1 MCKIRKYI
9 LRYLPVLL
17 LPMMLLAAKPA
28 QASLIGDFISWGA
41 DAAGAALAKTLGI
54 DTEDNCS
61 TPTVDKIDC
70 MFCDMF
76 KVLFN
81 AGSTVAAKSYDAF
94 HSELGQL
101 ILVFLAVSL
110 ALIILRNIATMG
122 SKDPSALLNDI
133 FTKTFVGVAIYI
145 IVAKDYYNILN
156 LTLTP
161 IFDTGLGFVKSSGTT
176 CAHADGVVGYASAA
190 GSGSGGGLPL
200 SVGTSIVCAVEDIEK
215 KINMLFEYGE
225 YAFCQGN
232 GPQRMFHVIPNPIY
246 IIDGIL
252 LYIAGIFFMVAYP
265 WVMADAVLQFGI
277 AMALMPF
284 AVCGYAFQGT
294 RSYLPKV
301 FQWILH
307 SLFTFMFMAILVMCV
322 LGYINALLVAATS
335 AAGKVEELFEN
346 PNTGLA
352 FYGPNMLK
360 IIFILVI
367 GWAYMPVTSKLAESF
382 SGGSM
387 GVQAGA
393 KIGDAVKNTIDSKV
407 RKAADWGVGA
417 AGNAVK
423 TTARVTKRRAQAG
436 IRQAAMFGVN
446 HLGKTNASGGKTL
459 KILGYKFSTEKN
471 ADGSQ
476 ILKRE
481 FKSITGRT
489 HITIADKYSTTKL
502 ERTKSG
508 EIIKNSTKFKHN
520 FVREHLLD
528 EKTGNINMG
537 ALQTLL
543 DSPKGQDPEYRKMIM
558 EQIAIEVYKIRTGK
572 DISKYFIS
580 RNVEFDPD
588 NPFKLRIEQVDNT
601 GKTFSLDMDIN
612 ATTGQVAIDPQL
624 QRDKNRIEL
633 ALSTGRKRLGR
644 KLNIAGVNTLI
655 RKAGHRN
662 ADGSYTF
669 SNGLVSYTAKRDAN
683 GQQYYERESKRFG
696 FFGPKV
702 VKRYDRNGVEFERN
716 NSKKFNKHNNKRNDI
731 ENQLS
736 YSSGGIIS
744 FGVGDRT
751 TTIKGEGLFSRDTTL
766 KSHTDA
772 RTGEVTYSEEKKV
785 GLFGQKTKRI
795 TYKSHEVIIEY
806 LNKKGDVV
814 KRKTKHIDATK
825 THRKNIDGSSSVSY
839 GDGFTQTKKA
849 YTGIYEREFSN
860 GLLNIRMAGKKTAGD
875 IRDGT
880 AQTSGETIT
889 ATFSEYAQ
897 QGHDDISDRVGGN
910 QIIEDNGTIARDL
923 DPAYANEE
931 GYKGDL
937 LHGANGVLGEKINGK
952 NLKDYL
958 KDDVLVKMR
967 KMRINKISAQNVRTR
982 DFSDVADFNGNI
994 IGHADS
1000 SGNIL
1005 NSNGTRIGSVSN
1017 GVAYDNSGRVIGQLI

>member
-28 QASLIGDFISWGA
+28 QASLMGDFISWGA

-101 ILVFLAVSL
+101 VLVFLAVSL

-393 KIGDAVKNTIDSKV
+393 KIGAAVKNTIDSKV
-407 RKAADWGVGA
+407 RKAADWSVGA
-417 AGNAVK
+417 AGNAAK

-446 HLGKTNASGGKTL
+446 RLGKTNASGGKTL
-459 KILGYKFSTEKN
+459 KILGYKFATEKN
-471 ADGSQ
+471 ANGSQ
-476 ILKRE
+476 MLRRE

-489 HITIADKYSTTKL
+489 HIMVSDKYSTTKL

-508 EIIKNSTKFKHN
+508 KIIKNNTKFKHN

-528 EKTGNINMG
+528 KKTGNINMG

-558 EQIAIEVYKIRTGK
+558 EQLAIDMYKIRTGK
-572 DISKYFIS
+572 DVGKYFTS
-580 RNVEFDPD
+580 RNVQFDPN

-612 ATTGQVAIDPQL
+612 AATGQVALDAL
-624 QRDKNRIEL
+624 RQRDKNRIET
-633 ALSTGRKRLGR
+633 AFTTGRKQLGR
-644 KLNIAGVNTLI
+644 KLNIAGLNTVI
-655 RKAGHRN
+655 RKAGHQN

-669 SNGLVSYTAKRDAN
+669 SNRFVSYTAKRDAS

-702 VKRYDRNGVEFERN
+702 VKRYDRNGVEFERD
-716 NSKKFNKHNNKRNDI
+716 NSKKFNKHNDKRNDI
-731 ENQLS
+731 ENQLN
-736 YSSGGIIS
+736 SSFAATS
-744 FGVGDRT
+744 SSGDRT
-751 TTIKGEGLFSRDTTL
+751 ATIKGGGLFSRAKTVR
-766 KSHTDA
+766 SHTDA
-772 RTGEVTYSEEKKV
+772 ATGKVTYSQEQKI
-785 GLFGQKTKRI
+785 GLFGRKSKRVSYSDTSII
-795 TYKSHEVIIEY
+795 TEY
-806 LNKKGDVV
+806 LDKNGRVFKTDV
-814 KRKTKHIDATK
+814 KPIDATK
-825 THRKNIDGSSSVSY
+825 THRKNIDGSSSTSY
-839 GDGFTQTKKA
+839 GNSFTETKGA

-860 GLLNIRMAGKKTAGD
+860 GLLNLHETGRKTAGD
-875 IRDGT
+875 IRNGT

-889 ATFSEYAQ
+889 ASFSEYAK
-897 QGHDDISDRVGGN
+897 QGHDDISDRIGGN

-923 DPAYANEE
+923 DPAHAGED

-937 LHGANGVLGEKINGK
+937 LYGLDKATGEKINGK
-952 NLKDYL
+952 NVKDYV

-967 KMRINKISAQNVRTR
+967 KKRVNKIGTQDVRTR
-982 DFSDVADFNGNI
+982 DLSDVADFNGNI
-994 IGHADS
+994 IGQADS

-1005 NSNGTRIGSVSN
+1005 NSSGTRIGSVS
-1017 GVAYDNSGRVIGQLI
+1017 GGIAYDSSGHIIGTII

>member
-1 MCKIRKYI
+1 MRKIRKYI
-9 LRYLPVLL
+9 LKYLPVLL

-28 QASLIGDFISWGA
+28 QANWVTDALSWGA
-41 DAAGAALAKTLGI
+41 DAAGAMLARRLGI

-101 ILVFLAVSL
+101 VLVFLAVSL

-145 IVAKDYYNILN
+145 IVAKDYYNVLN

-161 IFDTGLGFVKSSGTT
+161 VFDTGLGFVKSSGTT
-176 CAHADGVVGYASAA
+176 CAHANGVVGYASAA
-190 GSGSGGGLPL
+190 SSGSGGGLPL
-200 SVGTSIVCAVEDIEK
+200 GVGTSIVCAVEDIEK

-232 GPQRMFHVIPNPIY
+232 GPQRMFHVLPNPIY

-277 AMALMPF
+277 AMALLPF

-294 RSYLPKV
+294 RNYLPKV

-307 SLFTFMFMAILVMCV
+307 SLFTFMFMAILIMCV

-335 AAGKVEELFEN
+335 AAGEVKELFEN

-367 GWAYMPVTSKLAESF
+367 GWAYMPVTSQLAEKF

-387 GVQAGA
+387 GIQAGA
-393 KIGDAVKNTIDSKV
+393 KIGAAVKNTIDSKV
-407 RKAADWGVGA
+407 RKAADWGVGV
-417 AGNAVK
+417 AGNAAK

-436 IRQAAMFGVN
+436 IRQATMFGVN
-446 HLGKTNASGGKTL
+446 RLGRTNTSGGKTL
-459 KILGYKFSTEKN
+459 KILGYKFATEKN

-476 ILKRE
+476 MLRRE
-481 FKSITGRT
+481 FKSFTGRT
-489 HITIADKYSTTKL
+489 HIMVSDKYSTTKI

-508 EIIKNSTKFKHN
+508 KIIKSETKFKHN
-520 FVREHLLD
+520 FIREHLLD
-528 EKTGNINMG
+528 KKTGNVNLDAIK
-537 ALQTLL
+537 TLL
-543 DSPKGQDPEYRKMIM
+543 NSPKGKDPEYRKMIM
-558 EQIAIEVYKIRTGK
+558 QQLAIDMYKARTGK
-572 DISKYFIS
+572 DVGKYFTS
-580 RNVEFDPD
+580 RNVQFDPD
-588 NPFKLRIEQVDNT
+588 NPYKLRIEQVDNT

-612 ATTGQVAIDPQL
+612 ATTGQVAIDAL
-624 QRDKNRIEL
+624 RQRDKNSIES
-633 ALSTGRKRLGR
+633 ALTTGRKRVGR
-644 KLNIAGVNTLI
+644 KLNIAGLNSLI
-655 RKAGHRN
+655 RKAGHQN

-669 SNGLVSYTAKRDAN
+669 SNYFVSYTAKKDAN
-683 GQQYYERESKRFG
+683 DQQYYERETRRFG

-702 VKRYDRNGVEFERN
+702 KKTYTRDGVEIERDT
-716 NSKKFNKHNNKRNDI
+716 SKKLGKHNDKRNDI
-731 ENQLS
+731 ENQLN
-736 YSSGGIIS
+736 SSFAAMS
-744 FGVGDRT
+744 STGDRT
-751 TTIKGEGLFSRDTTL
+751 ATIKGGGLFSRTTTL

-772 RTGEVTYSEEKKV
+772 ATGEVTYSKEQKA
-785 GLFGQKTKRI
+785 GLFGQKTKRT
-795 TYKSHEVIIEY
+795 TYKNNEVITEY
-806 LNKKGDVV
+806 LNKEGDVV
-814 KRKTKHIDATK
+814 KRKTKHVDATK
-825 THRKNIDGSSSVSY
+825 TKRKGLDGSSAVSY
-839 GDGFTQTKKA
+839 GNSHTDTKEAYSGF
-849 YTGIYEREFSN
+849 YERDISN
-860 GLLNIRMAGKKTAGD
+860 GLLNMQETGRKTAGD
-875 IRDGT
+875 IRDGS
-880 AQTSGETIT
+880 AQTAGVRTT
-889 ATFSEYAQ
+889 VTFSEYAQ
-897 QGHDDISDRVGGN
+897 KGHDDISDRVGGN
-910 QIIEDNGTIARDL
+910 QIIEENGTIARDL
-923 DPAYANEE
+923 DPAYAGED

-937 LHGANGVLGEKINGK
+937 LYGLDKATGEKINGK
-952 NLKDYL
+952 NLKDYV

-967 KMRINKISAQNVRTR
+967 KKRVNKISTQDARTR
-982 DFSDVADFNGNI
+982 DLFDIADFNGNI
-994 IGHADS
+994 IGQVDS
-1000 SGNIL
+1000 SGTVIGR
-1005 NSNGTRIGSVSN
+1005 SGTRIGSVSN
-1017 GVAYDNSGRVIGQLI
+1017 GVAYDSLGHVIGQVI

>member
-9 LRYLPVLL
+9 LKYLPVLL

-28 QASLIGDFISWGA
+28 QANWVTDALSWGA
-41 DAAGAALAKTLGI
+41 DAAGAMLARRLGI

-101 ILVFLAVSL
+101 VLVFLAVSL

-145 IVAKDYYNILN
+145 IVAKDYYNVLN

-161 IFDTGLGFVKSSGTT
+161 VFDTGLGFVKSSGTT
-176 CAHADGVVGYASAA
+176 CAHANGVVGYASAA

-232 GPQRMFHVIPNPIY
+232 GPQRMFHVLPNPIY

-277 AMALMPF
+277 AMALLPF

-294 RSYLPKV
+294 RNYLPKV

-307 SLFTFMFMAILVMCV
+307 SLFTFMFMAILIMCV

-335 AAGKVEELFEN
+335 AAGEVKELFEN

-367 GWAYMPVTSKLAESF
+367 GWAYMPVTSQLAEKF

-387 GVQAGA
+387 GIQAGA
-393 KIGDAVKNTIDSKV
+393 KIGAAVKNTIDSKV
-407 RKAADWGVGA
+407 RKAADWGVGV
-417 AGNAVK
+417 AGNAAK

-436 IRQAAMFGVN
+436 IRQATMFGVN
-446 HLGKTNASGGKTL
+446 RLGRTNTSGGKTL
-459 KILGYKFSTEKN
+459 KILGYKFATEKN

-476 ILKRE
+476 MLRRE
-481 FKSITGRT
+481 FKSFTGRT
-489 HITIADKYSTTKL
+489 HIMVSDKYSTTKI

-508 EIIKNSTKFKHN
+508 KIIKSETKFKHN
-520 FVREHLLD
+520 FIREHLLD
-528 EKTGNINMG
+528 KKTGNVNLDAIK
-537 ALQTLL
+537 TLL
-543 DSPKGQDPEYRKMIM
+543 NSPKGKDPEYRKMIM
-558 EQIAIEVYKIRTGK
+558 QQLAIDMYKARTGK
-572 DISKYFIS
+572 DVGKYFTS
-580 RNVEFDPD
+580 RNVQFDPD
-588 NPFKLRIEQVDNT
+588 NPYKLRIEQVDNT

-612 ATTGQVAIDPQL
+612 ATTGQVAID
-624 QRDKNRIEL
+624 
-633 ALSTGRKRLGR
+633 ALRQWDS
-644 KLNIAGVNTLI
+644 
-655 RKAGHRN
+655 
-662 ADGSYTF
+662 F
-669 SNGLVSYTAKRDAN
+669 
-683 GQQYYERESKRFG
+683 YER
-696 FFGPKV
+696 
-702 VKRYDRNGVEFERN
+702 
-716 NSKKFNKHNNKRNDI
+716 DI
-731 ENQLS
+731 
-736 YSSGGIIS
+736 
-744 FGVGDRT
+744 
-751 TTIKGEGLFSRDTTL
+751 
-766 KSHTDA
+766 
-772 RTGEVTYSEEKKV
+772 
-785 GLFGQKTKRI
+785 
-795 TYKSHEVIIEY
+795 
-806 LNKKGDVV
+806 
-814 KRKTKHIDATK
+814 
-825 THRKNIDGSSSVSY
+825 
-839 GDGFTQTKKA
+839 
-849 YTGIYEREFSN
+849 SN
-860 GLLNIRMAGKKTAGD
+860 GLLNMQETGRKTAGD
-875 IRDGT
+875 IRDGS
-880 AQTSGETIT
+880 AQTAGVRTT
-889 ATFSEYAQ
+889 VTFSEYAQ
-897 QGHDDISDRVGGN
+897 KGHDDISDRVGGN
-910 QIIEDNGTIARDL
+910 QIIEENGTIARDL
-923 DPAYANEE
+923 DPAYAGED

-937 LHGANGVLGEKINGK
+937 LYGLDKATGEKINGK
-952 NLKDYL
+952 NLKDYV

-967 KMRINKISAQNVRTR
+967 KKRVNKISTQDARTR
-982 DFSDVADFNGNI
+982 DLFDIADFNGNI
-994 IGHADS
+994 IGQVDS
-1000 SGNIL
+1000 SGTVIGR
-1005 NSNGTRIGSVSN
+1005 SGTRIGSVSN
-1017 GVAYDNSGRVIGQLI
+1017 GVAYDSLGHVIGQVI